1 MTGLLSGRT
10 EPYHGYTG
18 LEQYMADLASTW
30 KRIELQPQQ
39 FNRLDEERV
48 LVFGRVRAWHERGFL
63 DSSNAWLWTIR
74 GGKVASVQVFADP
87 SEARRAFTDEAER
100 PAQSLERLDRGPAP
114 RVLEPRPLV
123 LCPVAERDEV
133 DAVQALAERVTQCL
147 PQRQLSGHPDQQAL
161 ELEHP
166 AER

>member
-1 MTGLLSGRT
+1 MTSRGERLIRQAYRAFAERDLETLIALADADVEVSTVTGLLSGRT
-10 EPYHGYTG
+10 EPYRGYSG

-39 FNRLDEERV
+39 FNPLDEERV

-87 SEARRAFTDEAER
+87 SEARRAFTDE
-100 PAQSLERLDRGPAP
+100 S
-114 RVLEPRPLV
+114 
-123 LCPVAERDEV
+123 
-133 DAVQALAERVTQCL
+133 
-147 PQRQLSGHPDQQAL
+147 
-161 ELEHP
+161 
-166 AER
+166 

>member
-1 MTGLLSGRT
+1 MTSRGERLIRQAYRAFAERDLETLIALADADVEVSTVTGLLSGRT

-39 FNRLDEERV
+39 FNPLDEERV

-74 GGKVASVQVFADP
+74 DGKVASVQVFADP
-87 SEARRAFTDEAER
+87 SEARRAFTDE
-100 PAQSLERLDRGPAP
+100 S
-114 RVLEPRPLV
+114 
-123 LCPVAERDEV
+123 
-133 DAVQALAERVTQCL
+133 
-147 PQRQLSGHPDQQAL
+147 
-161 ELEHP
+161 
-166 AER
+166 

>member
-1 MTGLLSGRT
+1 MTSRGERLIRQAYRAFAERDLERLIALADEEVEVSTVTGLLSGRT
-10 EPYHGYTG
+10 EPYRGYSG

-39 FNRLDEERV
+39 FNPLDEERM

-87 SEARRAFTDEAER
+87 SEARRAFTDE
-100 PAQSLERLDRGPAP
+100 G
-114 RVLEPRPLV
+114 
-123 LCPVAERDEV
+123 
-133 DAVQALAERVTQCL
+133 
-147 PQRQLSGHPDQQAL
+147 
-161 ELEHP
+161 
-166 AER
+166 

>member
-1 MTGLLSGRT
+1 MTSRGERLIRQAYRAFAERDLETLIALADADVEVSTVTGLLSGRT

-39 FNRLDEERV
+39 FNPLDEERV

-87 SEARRAFTDEAER
+87 SEARRAFTDE
-100 PAQSLERLDRGPAP
+100 G
-114 RVLEPRPLV
+114 
-123 LCPVAERDEV
+123 
-133 DAVQALAERVTQCL
+133 
-147 PQRQLSGHPDQQAL
+147 
-161 ELEHP
+161 
-166 AER
+166 

>member
-1 MTGLLSGRT
+1 MTSRGERLIRQAYRAFAERDLETLIALADADVEVSTVTGLLSGRT
-10 EPYHGYTG
+10 EPYHGYSG

-39 FNRLDEERV
+39 FNPLDEERV

-87 SEARRAFTDEAER
+87 SEARRAFTDE
-100 PAQSLERLDRGPAP
+100 G
-114 RVLEPRPLV
+114 
-123 LCPVAERDEV
+123 
-133 DAVQALAERVTQCL
+133 
-147 PQRQLSGHPDQQAL
+147 
-161 ELEHP
+161 
-166 AER
+166 

>member
-1 MTGLLSGRT
+1 MTSRGERLIRQAYRAFAERDLETLIALADAEVEVSTVTGLLSGRT
-10 EPYHGYTG
+10 EPYHGYSG

-39 FNRLDEERV
+39 FNPLDEERV

-87 SEARRAFTDEAER
+87 SEARRAFTDE
-100 PAQSLERLDRGPAP
+100 G
-114 RVLEPRPLV
+114 
-123 LCPVAERDEV
+123 
-133 DAVQALAERVTQCL
+133 
-147 PQRQLSGHPDQQAL
+147 
-161 ELEHP
+161 
-166 AER
+166 

>member
-1 MTGLLSGRT
+1 MTSRGERLIRQAYRAFAERDLETLIALADADVEVSTVTGLLSGRT

-39 FNRLDEERV
+39 FNPLDEERV

-87 SEARRAFTDEAER
+87 SEARRAFTDE
-100 PAQSLERLDRGPAP
+100 S
-114 RVLEPRPLV
+114 
-123 LCPVAERDEV
+123 
-133 DAVQALAERVTQCL
+133 
-147 PQRQLSGHPDQQAL
+147 
-161 ELEHP
+161 
-166 AER
+166 

>member
-1 MTGLLSGRT
+1 MTSRGERLIRQAYRAFAERDLETLIALADADVEVSTVTGLLSGRT

-18 LEQYMADLASTW
+18 LEQYIADLASTW

-39 FNRLDEERV
+39 FNPLDEERM

-87 SEARRAFTDEAER
+87 SEARRAFTDE
-100 PAQSLERLDRGPAP
+100 G
-114 RVLEPRPLV
+114 
-123 LCPVAERDEV
+123 
-133 DAVQALAERVTQCL
+133 
-147 PQRQLSGHPDQQAL
+147 
-161 ELEHP
+161 
-166 AER
+166 

>member
-1 MTGLLSGRT
+1 MTSRGERLIRQAYRAFAERDLETLIALADEGVEVSTVTGLLSGRT

-39 FNRLDEERV
+39 FNPLDEERV

-87 SEARRAFTDEAER
+87 SEARRAFTDE
-100 PAQSLERLDRGPAP
+100 G
-114 RVLEPRPLV
+114 
-123 LCPVAERDEV
+123 
-133 DAVQALAERVTQCL
+133 
-147 PQRQLSGHPDQQAL
+147 
-161 ELEHP
+161 
-166 AER
+166 

>member
-1 MTGLLSGRT
+1 MTSRGERLIRQAYRAFAERDLETLIALADADVEVSTVTGLLSGRT
-10 EPYHGYTG
+10 EPYRGYSG

-39 FNRLDEERV
+39 FNPLDEERV

-87 SEARRAFTDEAER
+87 SEARRAFTDE
-100 PAQSLERLDRGPAP
+100 G
-114 RVLEPRPLV
+114 
-123 LCPVAERDEV
+123 
-133 DAVQALAERVTQCL
+133 
-147 PQRQLSGHPDQQAL
+147 
-161 ELEHP
+161 
-166 AER
+166 